1 MIWALTFFVCI
12 SPSILFWQFSVE
24 NLPIFYYF
32 YDWKK
37 NTSLT
42 LWRNRLNKPN
52 IFSQLQEQYG
62 SLQRRVALYSRVR
75 YLFQDVCTCG
85 AIQHVAVVPGK
96 LGRLAVFDFILTL
109 LSVLTIFWWF
119 IISIISKCFK
129 VFRAIGLCMCSGQSC
144 LLGMFGGGYGMGLI
158 LPILAKFQQ
167 NV

>member
-1 MIWALTFFVCI
+1 MLLTT
-12 SPSILFWQFSVE
+12 PS
-24 NLPIFYYF
+24 LPQYYF
-32 YDWKK
+32 DSFLLKICQYFITSMIEKK

-62 SLQRRVALYSRVR
+62 SLQRRVALYSKVR

-144 LLGMFGGGYGMGLI
+144 LLGYVWRGMGMVWVWYY
-158 LPILAKFQQ
+158 QY
-167 NV
+167 